1 MREVSEQFRLG
12 RRERQTIFGFW
23 AYITLKPGMNHSN
36 SMTTTSLYYI
46 TDCHNCGMVVHG
58 LWVSSKFGRPDISLF
73 SIEVHCTTYTKYMY
87 FKNVHIFN
95 REESLQSITLIW

>member
-1 MREVSEQFRLG
+1 MREVSEQFQLG

-73 SIEVHCTTYTKYMY
+73 SIEVHCTTKYMY

>member
-1 MREVSEQFRLG
+1 MREVSEQFQLG

-58 LWVSSKFGRPDISLF
+58 LWVSSKFGRPVISLF
-73 SIEVHCTTYTKYMY
+73 SIDYLHPPAPVPPAMGIEG
-87 FKNVHIFN
+87 I
-95 REESLQSITLIW
+95 R